1 MKNAICVLFFIT
13 SVLIGQNPTFER
25 IYASEGVAYEVVQ
38 SSAGY
43 YLLNYRTGT
52 AEIISTDD
60 EGFFLWTKEIP
71 DGKPTSGFWNNIEVT
86 SAGEILVGGTNTD
99 FEKKRPQITR
109 ISSEGQNLES
119 ANYPSDNDEYCNYI
133 QILPGNN
140 IIMFS
145 SEYPYKLIFSKLAPD
160 LSIITQK
167 VVTEENN
174 LLGNDSKIFYDE
186 SYFYTNALPGIMKI
200 DTNGNVISRIWTD
213 KQFVSIYPYSS
224 DRIVGSYVTKFMM
237 TDTSGA
243 LIWER
248 NTGMSINGVNNLS
261 VLSDGR
267 IAAYPSYLKK
277 LIFYDQNGEKIN
289 ETSLGVSIGT
299 LLQKSDTK
307 LLIPGSSLNRAYLA
321 RLNSDGSLKSL
332 RITSPLAGAG
342 LNSFLTQRIAWT
354 YKLIGQV
361 DISYSVDGGNTWEL
375 IAGNVTA
382 ANLQYDFTL
391 GLIHSESLRFRIR
404 DSQAPEYYDMTQ
416 GDIVIAPYN
425 ATDYIAGNEIK
436 CWFNNNG
443 LSAHNPYSDGSGLY
457 WPGGENATIPAVF
470 NDGVLIG
477 GVYDGQKFVHGA
489 TYRAGLMSGE
499 INPDGSNS
507 SPYLGKYQLFRI
519 KNDWENLP
527 AGDERD
533 KYQYNHDNWP
543 ADAGAP
549 FLDINGNG
557 IYEPNTDSPRKY
569 GDEIMYYA
577 SHTNDNARSTFLYGS
592 PALPLQVQTT
602 IYAYDTDNYLRDAIF
617 KRVRIINKSQ
627 LPMTDMYFSLWSDDD
642 LGDANDDY
650 AGCDTLLDLGYV
662 YNGDNDDNG
671 YYGLKPP
678 AVGRAILQ
686 GPYESS
692 PGDTAKFD
700 DRLLPDHKNIP
711 MTSFVFYIGGDPVYS
726 DPDMGVYNGTLEM
739 YNNMQGKGWNGFDF
753 INPVTGSPTLFCL
766 SGDPFTGEGWIETL
780 SDGDRRTLMSTGPFN
795 LAPADTQE
803 IVYAVFL
810 ARGNSNL
817 NSVFA
822 LKEMAQKL
830 KYFYDNGEVTGIDN
844 NSERVPNKYYLSQNY
859 PNPFNPETAI
869 SYELKDEAH
878 VRLFVYDVLGR
889 EVATLVNGKKPQGKH
904 RVNFNAFGLSSGIY
918 FYSIYLRG
926 KDASGFTAVRKMIL
940 LK

>member
-1 MKNAICVLFFIT
+1 
-13 SVLIGQNPTFER
+13 
-25 IYASEGVAYEVVQ
+25 
-38 SSAGY
+38 
-43 YLLNYRTGT
+43 
-52 AEIISTDD
+52 
-60 EGFFLWTKEIP
+60 
-71 DGKPTSGFWNNIEVT
+71 
-86 SAGEILVGGTNTD
+86 
-99 FEKKRPQITR
+99 
-109 ISSEGQNLES
+109 
-119 ANYPSDNDEYCNYI
+119 
-133 QILPGNN
+133 
-140 IIMFS
+140 
-145 SEYPYKLIFSKLAPD
+145 
-160 LSIITQK
+160 
-167 VVTEENN
+167 
-174 LLGNDSKIFYDE
+174 
-186 SYFYTNALPGIMKI
+186 
-200 DTNGNVISRIWTD
+200 
-213 KQFVSIYPYSS
+213 
-224 DRIVGSYVTKFMM
+224 
-237 TDTSGA
+237 
-243 LIWER
+243 
-248 NTGMSINGVNNLS
+248 
-261 VLSDGR
+261 
-267 IAAYPSYLKK
+267 
-277 LIFYDQNGEKIN
+277 
-289 ETSLGVSIGT
+289 
-299 LLQKSDTK
+299 
-307 LLIPGSSLNRAYLA
+307 
-321 RLNSDGSLKSL
+321 
-332 RITSPLAGAG
+332 
-342 LNSFLTQRIAWT
+342 
-354 YKLIGQV
+354 
-361 DISYSVDGGNTWEL
+361 
-375 IAGNVTA
+375 
-382 ANLQYDFTL
+382 
-391 GLIHSESLRFRIR
+391 
-404 DSQAPEYYDMTQ
+404 
-416 GDIVIAPYN
+416 
-425 ATDYIAGNEIK
+425 
-436 CWFNNNG
+436 
-443 LSAHNPYSDGSGLY
+443 
-457 WPGGENATIPAVF
+457 
-470 NDGVLIG
+470 
-477 GVYDGQKFVHGA
+477 
-489 TYRAGLMSGE
+489 
-499 INPDGSNS
+499 
-507 SPYLGKYQLFRI
+507 
-519 KNDWENLP
+519 
-527 AGDERD
+527 
-533 KYQYNHDNWP
+533 
-543 ADAGAP
+543 
-549 FLDINGNG
+549 
-557 IYEPNTDSPRKY
+557 
-569 GDEIMYYA
+569 MYYA

-830 KYFYDNGEVTGIDN
+830 KYFYDNGEVTGFDPVELATPGKF
-844 NSERVPNKYYLSQNY
+844 SLSQNY

-904 RVNFNAFGLSSGIY
+904 RVNFNASGLSSGIY